1 MTRGLRTLFALAALL
16 GALVFAATGQAQTSC
31 SSALLQ
37 DWRDGRIDGTYPVAC
52 YRTALSQLPED
63 LRIYSSAESDIK
75 RALLARSQATLAAP
89 AKAKKPKTVGEIS
102 PARVSRSDDAVKQG
116 GARPAGSG
124 SPRRAKCIVSKWIGP
139 PYVSGRTR
147 AWLKTKNPN
156 FER

>member
-1 MTRGLRTLFALAALL
+1 MTRALRPVLALAALL

-75 RALLARSQATLAAP
+75 RALLARSQAKLAAP
-89 AKAKKPKTVGEIS
+89 AKAQKPTPAAGGGDHGVS
-102 PARVSRSDDAVKQG
+102 PFLVLAIA
-116 GARPAGSG
+116 GAILALTGSG
-124 SPRRAKCIVSKWIGP
+124 FALVR
-139 PYVSGRTR
+139 
-147 AWLKTKNPN
+147 
-156 FER
+156 